1 MSDKT
6 SYANVYSRQYVGNTE
21 AAAYVI
27 FDGSES
33 INAGIF
39 ASRFNIDILKI
50 NLNLYS
56 LLSIINGVWDV
67 VNDTFIG
74 QIVDKTRTRFGKFRP
89 YLIAFAVPSLLLGV
103 LQWLMPYFV
112 NTDNE
117 YDLTKFFMFLAI
129 QVSGEAIGTFRSIAK
144 TGLLAAL
151 TPNPAERVKLLSM
164 AKFISCQFDQFPNII
179 LGVVYDAMNNGLIKI
194 SSRKAFY
201 ASIGISTAVISTS
214 MALFFFAK
222 AKERVTQAE
231 KIPNIVEGFK
241 TIISSR
247 PVFLLML
254 NDLLNALKFSTSN
267 TNYYIDVLGFSS
279 FGKLVETPSLPLFE
293 ISYSWIGWTRRKFS
307 TRALWLMSTNID
319 NVTNL
324 LTFAFG
330 CIGGRGRQG
339 WYRSW
344 KKMFLVMASLDMVR
358 KSVWGTRNVIPQE
371 ITYEAIDYCEWKN
384 GYRSEGIIM
393 VTKGL
398 MSKIISNLTSGL
410 QHSIMSSI
418 GYSLGRGFGQQDDA
432 TKFNLFATSFLLPG
446 VTGALSIIP
455 KLLYNLGPAEKE
467 VMYRELKERRQRQE
481 ELRKQVDGRPQAG
494 ADAGAM

>member
-6 SYANVYSRQYVGNTE
+6 DYARIYSRRYVGNAE
-21 AAAYVI
+21 AAAYVV

-39 ASRFNIDILKI
+39 GSRYNLDILKI

-67 VNDTFIG
+67 ANDTFIG
-74 QIVDKTRTRFGKFRP
+74 QLVDKTRTRYGKFRP
-89 YLIAFAVPSLLLGV
+89 YLIAFAIPSLLFAV
-103 LQWLMPYFV
+103 LQWTIPFV
-112 NTDNE
+112 LDTENE
-117 YDLTKFFMFLAI
+117 YDMTKFFIFLAI

-151 TPNPAERVKLLSM
+151 TPNPSERVKLLSM
-164 AKFISCQFDQFPNII
+164 AKFVSCQFDQFPGII
-179 LGVVYDAMNNGLIKI
+179 LGIVYDAMNNGLIKVG
-194 SSRKAFY
+194 SRKVFY
-201 ASIGISTAVISTS
+201 ASIGISTAVISTV
-214 MALFFFAK
+214 MAMFFFVK
-222 AKERVTQAE
+222 AKERVTQSE
-231 KIPNIVEGFK
+231 KIPNIIEGFK

-254 NDLLNALKFSTSN
+254 NDLLNALKFSTGN
-267 TNYYIDVLGFSS
+267 NNYYIDVLGYSS
-279 FGKLVETPSLPLFE
+279 FGRLVEVPSLPLFE
-293 ISYSWIGWTRRKFS
+293 VSYSWIGWMRRKFT
-307 TRALWLMSTNID
+307 TRSLWLMSTNID
-319 NVTNL
+319 NATNI

-330 CIGGRGRQG
+330 CIGGRGARG
-339 WYRSW
+339 WYRNW
-344 KKMFLVMASLDMVR
+344 KKMFVVMASLDMVR

-398 MSKIISNLTSGL
+398 MSKIVSNFTSGL

-418 GYSLGRGFGQQDDA
+418 GYTLGRGFGQQTDS

-446 VTGALSIIP
+446 ITGALSIIP

-467 VMYRELKERRQRQE
+467 VMYSELKERRERRE
-481 ELRKQVDGRPQAG
+481 ELRKEVDENPEKA
-494 ADAGAM
+494 ADSGLL

>member
-144 TGLLAAL
+144 T
-151 TPNPAERVKLLSM
+151 
-164 AKFISCQFDQFPNII
+164 
-179 LGVVYDAMNNGLIKI
+179 
-194 SSRKAFY
+194 
-201 ASIGISTAVISTS
+201 
-214 MALFFFAK
+214 
-222 AKERVTQAE
+222 
-231 KIPNIVEGFK
+231 
-241 TIISSR
+241 
-247 PVFLLML
+247 
-254 NDLLNALKFSTSN
+254 
-267 TNYYIDVLGFSS
+267 
-279 FGKLVETPSLPLFE
+279 
-293 ISYSWIGWTRRKFS
+293 
-307 TRALWLMSTNID
+307 
-319 NVTNL
+319 
-324 LTFAFG
+324 
-330 CIGGRGRQG
+330 
-339 WYRSW
+339 
-344 KKMFLVMASLDMVR
+344 
-358 KSVWGTRNVIPQE
+358 
-371 ITYEAIDYCEWKN
+371 
-384 GYRSEGIIM
+384 
-393 VTKGL
+393 
-398 MSKIISNLTSGL
+398 
-410 QHSIMSSI
+410 
-418 GYSLGRGFGQQDDA
+418 
-432 TKFNLFATSFLLPG
+432 
-446 VTGALSIIP
+446 
-455 KLLYNLGPAEKE
+455 
-467 VMYRELKERRQRQE
+467 
-481 ELRKQVDGRPQAG
+481 
-494 ADAGAM
+494 